1 MGSKPS
7 FKYQSFLFRPKLVG
21 LGGGL
26 VQTVNVYNNPQLAT
40 TSSAQPVWKLP
51 KKPRKK
57 RRKNGKA
64 KDEASVP
71 DESPSDVIT
80 EPAELIAEVN
90 PETEVEV
97 VEQVE
102 LEPEPNEG
110 AVSEDHFKVQN
121 SDFLNVQV
129 RLDKETH

>member
-1 MGSKPS
+1 M
-7 FKYQSFLFRPKLVG
+7 
-21 LGGGL
+21 
-26 VQTVNVYNNPQLAT
+26 
-40 TSSAQPVWKLP
+40 
-51 KKPRKK
+51 
-57 RRKNGKA
+57 
-64 KDEASVP
+64 P

-129 RLDKETH
+129 RLD

>member
-1 MGSKPS
+1 M
-7 FKYQSFLFRPKLVG
+7 G

-129 RLDKETH
+129 RLD